1 LTVVAQSYP
10 GLQSVLNP
18 VPVSGGS
25 DPDPPQLLKQ
35 YAPRSVLTFGRA
47 VSVFDY
53 QALAAQAPGVSMAAA
68 TWSWDA
74 ANQRAAVTVYVAG
87 QQNVAASVNRLLAA
101 AGDPNRPVTVLP
113 ASPLTV
119 TLTMGFVVVAG
130 MDKTAIQAALT
141 SALCDAQNGLF
152 SPTYLGIGQALFNS
166 QIEAACLAV
175 TGVVGIQSGTFVV
188 NNAVES
194 GPLHSPGE
202 GAYYSLS
209 ASNFFPSFQGVSN
222 DE

>member
-1 LTVVAQSYP
+1 LA
-10 GLQSVLNP
+10 
-18 VPVSGGS
+18 
-25 DPDPPQLLKQ
+25 
-35 YAPRSVLTFGRA
+35 FGRA

-74 ANQRAAVTVYVAG
+74 ANQRAGVTVYVAG
-87 QQNVAASVNRLLAA
+87 QQNVAASVSRLLAA
-101 AGDPNRPVTVLP
+101 AGDPNRPITVLP
-113 ASPLTV
+113 ATPLAV

-130 MDKTAIQAALT
+130 MDNTEIQAALT

-152 SPTYLGIGQALFNS
+152 SSTYLGIGHALFDS

-175 TGVVGIQSGTFVV
+175 TGVVGIQSATFVV

-194 GPLHSPGE
+194 GPLHNPGE

-209 ASNFFPSFQGVSN
+209 ASNFFPSFQGDSN